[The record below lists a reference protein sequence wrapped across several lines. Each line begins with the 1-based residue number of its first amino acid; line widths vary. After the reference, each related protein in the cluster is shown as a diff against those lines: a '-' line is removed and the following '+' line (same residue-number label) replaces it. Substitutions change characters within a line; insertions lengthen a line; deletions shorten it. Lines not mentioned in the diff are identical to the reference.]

1 MSSNFPLIL
10 AEMSSCSL
18 LPVPDRLSHQLPGS
32 GSHLNIGTLEVQ
44 MCATGSSICD
54 SVGSNSGLYTC
65 IASTLPSEP
74 SLQSLE
80 MILGCLFACLFV
92 YILYA
97 LVFCLHVW
105 RSQISWKGSYRQL
118 WVDLWILGI
127 EPRSSGRTASALNC
141 WHLSSSFVCLFIYL
155 FIWDSVSLC
164 STGQPRT
171 CCVNQ
176 AGLWLIEIHLPP
188 ECWN

>member
-97 LVFCLHVW
+97 LVFCLHV
-105 RSQISWKGSYRQL
+105 
-118 WVDLWILGI
+118 
-127 EPRSSGRTASALNC
+127 
-141 WHLSSSFVCLFIYL
+141 
-155 FIWDSVSLC
+155 
-164 STGQPRT
+164 
-171 CCVNQ
+171 
-176 AGLWLIEIHLPP
+176 
-188 ECWN
+188 